1 MLCIVLPLCYTL
13 LMLMLY
19 YNVSISNYT
28 VNLYVSMYTITIYNT
43 LFTLYSYYTIL
54 YYIIL
59 HNTGR
64 QCMASCFYLMRQ
76 FDDVM
81 IYMNSIKAY
90 MYNDDD
96 FNYNYGITLAA
107 TRYVYILCI
116 YNVYV

>member
-1 MLCIVLPLCYTL
+1 MLI
-13 LMLMLY
+13 LY
-19 YNVSISNYT
+19 YNVSILNYT
-28 VNLYVSMYTITIYNT
+28 VYCVCIFFIYMRILYIPYYVDVYTIH
-43 LFTLYSYYTIL
+43 YTIHTLL
-54 YYIIL
+54 Y
-59 HNTGR
+59 TGR

-107 TRYVYILCI
+107 TR
-116 YNVYV
+116 